1 MTEYIFTK
9 TSSGDRTNIMA
20 SFQLWDKG
28 MFLEDVKKNHKFGR
42 YRYGKIGGWV
52 MLLKDMTLE
61 EFDSIFSPADFTV
74 EQITDIF
81 RKEISL
87 KYGKHAEQAK
97 IKPLGKKDLER
108 GCLYKD
114 FNNSI
119 YLYLGKVRKT
129 EIFKNKD
136 LDYTKEGYGFRYVWS
151 AGESVDFSKLA
162 NDAEVLK
169 SIKKLVSKVESPYI
183 ELNNKYQ
190 GNGWERY
197 SYNKTEITLELL

>member
-20 SFQLWDKG
+20 SFQLWDKE
-28 MFLEDVKKNHKFGR
+28 MFLEDVKQNHKYGR

-52 MLLKDMTLE
+52 MLVKDMSLE
-61 EFDSIFSPADFTV
+61 EFDSIFSPADFTK

-81 RKEISL
+81 KKEISL
-87 KYGKHAEQAK
+87 KYGVHAEQAK

-129 EIFKNKD
+129 EVFKRKELN
-136 LDYTKEGYGFRYVWS
+136 YTKEGYGFRYVWS
-151 AGESVDFSKLA
+151 AEKTIDFSKLA
-162 NDAEVLK
+162 DDTEVLK
-169 SIKKLVSKVESPYI
+169 SIKRLVCKVDAPLIILEDRYKSH
-183 ELNNKYQ
+183 
-190 GNGWERY
+190 GWERHN
-197 SYNKTEITLELL
+197 YNTTDITLELL